1 MIKDVFGAGARI
13 NISIKL
19 FFPIGPLPH
28 TANAGKINRED
39 TWEPT
44 DEAGEQTRSREE
56 TEMERK
62 GKCRNKKSKHR
73 HRHRSISV
81 LRASLSLSFSLA
93 LKDKEMEKRPCMC
106 NVAGH
111 AFMLRQLASDLQCYY
126 KKTPTHPNTHARAV
140 RMLFS
145 SMTRRHKVAIVPA
158 LLVTYYPETLTLV
171 VSSWILT
178 SRQPHRHL

>member
-1 MIKDVFGAGARI
+1 MCLELELESTFQSSFFSRSDHCPTLPTLARSTERTLGSPPMKQANKQGAERRRKWKGRESVATRRANTVTDI
-13 NISIKL
+13 APSRYS
-19 FFPIGPLPH
+19 GPL
-28 TANAGKINRED
+28 
-39 TWEPT
+39 
-44 DEAGEQTRSREE
+44 
-56 TEMERK
+56 
-62 GKCRNKKSKHR
+62 
-73 HRHRSISV
+73 
-81 LRASLSLSFSLA
+81 SLSLSLS
-93 LKDKEMEKRPCMC
+93 LKDEEREKCPCMC

-145 SMTRRHKVAIVPA
+145 SMTRRHKVAIIPA

-178 SRQPHRHL
+178 SRQLHRHL